1 MKKLIAVIAV
11 VFATMTMAHA
21 QFGVVGGF
29 TSSKTNLKDVE
40 LKNLP
45 LWHAGVAYKF
55 EIGPVFCIQPAL
67 AYQVK
72 GTKVKNTS
80 GETVTELELKTGYV
94 ELLAG
99 LQVGIDLAVIRPF
112 ALFEPFIGYQ
122 VTGNEKWDS
131 SDWKGSITG
140 VTNKFEYGFGVGGGI
155 ELFDHVQL
163 SVQWFKN
170 LGNIYKGDPPIEAF
184 KKGNFQG
191 IKVTLGLF
199 F

>member
-11 VFATMTMAHA
+11 VFATMAMAHA
-21 QFGVVGGF
+21 QIGIVGGF
-29 TSSKTNLKDVE
+29 TSSKTNLKDVD
-40 LKNLP
+40 LKAMSLY
-45 LWHAGVAYKF
+45 HAGVAYKF

-67 AYQVK
+67 VYQAKGAKLQDVK
-72 GTKVKNTS
+72 TA
-80 GETVTELELKTGYV
+80 EDFQLKTGYV

-99 LQVGIDLAVIRPF
+99 LQVGIDLAVVRPF

-122 VTGNEKWDS
+122 VTGNEKWDTG
-131 SDWKGSITG
+131 DWKGSITG
-140 VTNKFEYGFGVGGGI
+140 VTNKFEYGFGVGGGV

-170 LGNIYKGDPPIEAF
+170 LGSLYKSESPIDASQ
-184 KKGNFQG
+184 KVNYQG
-191 IKVTLGLF
+191 IKFTLGLF